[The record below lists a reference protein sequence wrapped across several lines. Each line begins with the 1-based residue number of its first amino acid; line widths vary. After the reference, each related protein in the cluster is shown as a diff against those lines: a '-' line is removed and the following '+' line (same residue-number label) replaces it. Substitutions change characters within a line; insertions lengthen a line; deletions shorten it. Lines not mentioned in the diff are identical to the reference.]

1 MFASK
6 SERKVHYS
14 IRKFSIGVASVVVAS
29 LFLGGVVHA
38 EGVRIGNNSTVTSSG
53 QDISKKYADEV
64 KSHLESILSEIR
76 TNLDRSKHT
85 KTVNLINKLQDIK
98 RTYLYELNVLE
109 EKSKAELPSKTKETK
124 EKLTAA
130 FEQFKKEPE
139 LTKKL
144 AEAEKKAKDQ
154 KEEDH
159 RNYPTNTYKTIELEI
174 AEAEVGVAKAE
185 LELAQA
191 QVQIP
196 QDTEKINAAKAKVE
210 AAKSNVK
217 KLEKIKSDIEKTY
230 LYKLDNS
237 TKETPKP
244 RVRRNSPEIKAKGRV
259 KNYKEANIELSK
271 YMTDLYKLDN
281 STKET
286 PKSRVRRNSPQ
297 VGDSREL
304 KETIDKAKE
313 TLSTYM
319 VTRLTKLD
327 PSVFWFA
334 DLLMD
339 AKKVVEE
346 YKTKLEDASDKKS
359 VEDLRKEAEGKI
371 ESLIVTHQ
379 NREKENQPAPQPGG
393 QAGGSMVVPPV
404 TQTPP
409 STSQSPGQKATEA
422 EKKKLQDLIR
432 QFQEALNKLD
442 DETKTVPDGAKLTG
456 EAGKAYNETRT
467 YAKEVV
473 DKSKK
478 LLSQTAVTMD
488 ELAMQLTKLN
498 DAMSKLKE
506 AKAKL
511 VPEVKPQPENPE
523 PKPQPEGEKP
533 SVPDINQEKEKAKLA
548 IATYMSKILDD
559 IKKHHLK
566 KEKHHQIVAL
576 IKDLDKLKKQAL
588 SEIDNVN
595 TKVEIENTVH
605 KVFAD
610 MDTVVTKFQKGLI
623 QNTPQVP
630 EAPKSPEVPKVS
642 DTPKAPD
649 TPQVPEAPK
658 SPEVPKV
665 SDTPKAPDTPQVPE
679 APKSPEVPK
688 VPDTPKAPDTPQVP
702 EAPKAPDTPQ
712 IPEAPAPETP
722 APAPEAPKTG
732 WKQENGMWYFYNTD
746 GSMATGWLEYNGSW
760 YYLNANGAMATGWLE
775 YNGSWYYLNTN
786 GAMETGW
793 LEYNGSWYYLN
804 TNGAMETGWLK
815 DGDTWYYLEA
825 SGAMKESQWFKVSD
839 KWYYVNGSGALAV
852 NTTVGGYRV
861 NANGKWVN

>member
-38 EGVRIGNNSTVTSSG
+38 EGVRSKNNLTVTSSG

-64 KSHLESILSEIR
+64 ESHLQSILKDVNK
-76 TNLDRSKHT
+76 NLKKVQHT
-85 KTVNLINKLQDIK
+85 QNVDFNKKLSRIKTK
-98 RTYLYELNVLE
+98 YLYGLK
-109 EKSKAELPSKTKETK
+109 EKSEAELTLKTKETK
-124 EKLTAA
+124 EELTAA
-130 FEQFKKEPE
+130 FEQFKKDT
-139 LTKKL
+139 LKSGKKV
-144 AEAEKKAKDQ
+144 AEAEKKAKAQ
-154 KEEDH
+154 KEEDR

-185 LELAQA
+185 LELEFAQA

-196 QDTEKINAAKAKVE
+196 QDTEKINAAKSKVE

-230 LYKLDNS
+230 
-237 TKETPKP
+237 
-244 RVRRNSPEIKAKGRV
+244 
-259 KNYKEANIELSK
+259 
-271 YMTDLYKLDN
+271 LYKLDN

-665 SDTPKAPDTPQVPE
+665 
-679 APKSPEVPK
+679 
-688 VPDTPKAPDTPQVP
+688 P

-775 YNGSWYYLNTN
+775 YNGSWYYLN
-786 GAMETGW
+786 
-793 LEYNGSWYYLN
+793 
-804 TNGAMETGWLK
+804 
-815 DGDTWYYLEA
+815 
-825 SGAMKESQWFKVSD
+825 
-839 KWYYVNGSGALAV
+839 
-852 NTTVGGYRV
+852 
-861 NANGKWVN
+861 

>member
-38 EGVRIGNNSTVTSSG
+38 EGVRSKNNLTVTSSG

-64 KSHLESILSEIR
+64 ESHLQSILKDVNK
-76 TNLDRSKHT
+76 NLKKVQHT
-85 KTVNLINKLQDIK
+85 QNVDFNKKLSRIKTK
-98 RTYLYELNVLE
+98 YLYGLK
-109 EKSKAELPSKTKETK
+109 EKSEAELTLKTKETK
-124 EKLTAA
+124 EELTAA
-130 FEQFKKEPE
+130 FEQFKKDT
-139 LTKKL
+139 LKSGKKV
-144 AEAEKKAKDQ
+144 AEAEKKAKAQ
-154 KEEDH
+154 KEEDR

-185 LELAQA
+185 LELEFAQA

-196 QDTEKINAAKAKVE
+196 QDTEKINAAKSKVE

-230 LYKLDNS
+230 
-237 TKETPKP
+237 
-244 RVRRNSPEIKAKGRV
+244 
-259 KNYKEANIELSK
+259 
-271 YMTDLYKLDN
+271 LYKLDN

-665 SDTPKAPDTPQVPE
+665 PEAPKAPDTPQVPEAPKSPEVPKVPDTPKAPDTPQVPE

-793 LEYNGSWYYLN
+793 LEY
-804 TNGAMETGWLK
+804 
-815 DGDTWYYLEA
+815 
-825 SGAMKESQWFKVSD
+825 
-839 KWYYVNGSGALAV
+839 
-852 NTTVGGYRV
+852 
-861 NANGKWVN
+861 

>member
-38 EGVRIGNNSTVTSSG
+38 EGVRSKNNLTVTSSG

-64 KSHLESILSEIR
+64 ESHLQSILKDVNK
-76 TNLDRSKHT
+76 NLKKVQHT
-85 KTVNLINKLQDIK
+85 QNVDFNKKLSRIKTK
-98 RTYLYELNVLE
+98 YLYGLK
-109 EKSKAELPSKTKETK
+109 EKSEAELTLKTKETK
-124 EKLTAA
+124 EELTAA
-130 FEQFKKEPE
+130 FEQFKKDT
-139 LTKKL
+139 LKSGKKV
-144 AEAEKKAKDQ
+144 AEAEKKAKAQ
-154 KEEDH
+154 KEEDR

-185 LELAQA
+185 LELEFAQA

-196 QDTEKINAAKAKVE
+196 QDTEKINAAKSKVE

-230 LYKLDNS
+230 
-237 TKETPKP
+237 
-244 RVRRNSPEIKAKGRV
+244 
-259 KNYKEANIELSK
+259 
-271 YMTDLYKLDN
+271 LYKLDN

-511 VPEVKPQPENPE
+511 VPEVKPQPE
-523 PKPQPEGEKP
+523 GEKP

-688 VPDTPKAPDTPQVP
+688 VPEAPKAPDTPQVPEAPKSPEVPKVPDTPKAPDTPQVPEAPKSPEVPKVPDTPKAPDTPQVPEAPKSPEVPKVPDTPKAPDTPQVP

-760 YYLNANGAMATGWLE
+760 YYLNANGAMA
-775 YNGSWYYLNTN
+775 
-786 GAMETGW
+786 
-793 LEYNGSWYYLN
+793 
-804 TNGAMETGWLK
+804 
-815 DGDTWYYLEA
+815 
-825 SGAMKESQWFKVSD
+825 
-839 KWYYVNGSGALAV
+839 
-852 NTTVGGYRV
+852 
-861 NANGKWVN
+861 

>member
-38 EGVRIGNNSTVTSSG
+38 EEVRRGNNLTVTSSG
-53 QDISKKYADEV
+53 DEV
-64 KSHLESILSEIR
+64 ESHYQSILEKVRKSLEK
-76 TNLDRSKHT
+76 DRHT
-85 KTVNLINKLQDIK
+85 QNVDLIKKLQDIK
-98 RTYLYELNVLE
+98 RTYLYSLK
-109 EKSKAELPSKTKETK
+109 EKPEAELTSKTKK
-124 EKLTAA
+124 ELTAA
-130 FEQFKKEPE
+130 FEQFKKDT
-139 LTKKL
+139 LKSGKKV
-144 AEAEKKAKDQ
+144 AEAEKKAKAQ
-154 KEEDH
+154 KEEDR

-185 LELAQA
+185 LELEFAQA

-196 QDTEKINAAKAKVE
+196 QDTEKINAAKSKVE

-230 LYKLDNS
+230 LSKLDNS

-244 RVRRNSPEIKAKGRV
+244 
-259 KNYKEANIELSK
+259 
-271 YMTDLYKLDN
+271 
-281 STKET
+281 
-286 PKSRVRRNSPQ
+286 RVRRNSPQ

-665 SDTPKAPDTPQVPE
+665 
-679 APKSPEVPK
+679 
-688 VPDTPKAPDTPQVP
+688 P

-712 IPEAPAPETP
+712 IPEAPAPET
-722 APAPEAPKTG
+722 PKTG

-786 GAMETGW
+786 GA
-793 LEYNGSWYYLN
+793 
-804 TNGAMETGWLK
+804 
-815 DGDTWYYLEA
+815 
-825 SGAMKESQWFKVSD
+825 
-839 KWYYVNGSGALAV
+839 
-852 NTTVGGYRV
+852 
-861 NANGKWVN
+861 

>member
-38 EGVRIGNNSTVTSSG
+38 EEVRRGNNLTVTSSG
-53 QDISKKYADEV
+53 DEV
-64 KSHLESILSEIR
+64 ESHYQSILEKVRKSLEK
-76 TNLDRSKHT
+76 DRHT
-85 KTVNLINKLQDIK
+85 QNVDLIKKLQDIK
-98 RTYLYELNVLE
+98 RTYLYNLK
-109 EKSKAELPSKTKETK
+109 EKPEAELTSKTKK
-124 EKLTAA
+124 ELDAA
-130 FEQFKKEPE
+130 FEKFKKEPE

-610 MDTVVTKFQKGLI
+610 MDAVVTKFKKGLT
-623 QNTPQVP
+623 Q
-630 EAPKSPEVPKVS
+630 
-642 DTPKAPD
+642 DTPKEPGNKK
-649 TPQVPEAPK
+649 PSAPK
-658 SPEVPKV
+658 PGMQPSPQPEVKPQLEKPK
-665 SDTPKAPDTPQVPE
+665 
-679 APKSPEVPK
+679 PEVKPQPEKPK
-688 VPDTPKAPDTPQVP
+688 PEVKPQLEKPKPEVKPQPEKPKPEVKPQPEKPKPEVKPQPEKPKPEVKPQPEKPKPEVKPQLEKPKPEVKPQPEKPKPEVKPQPEKPKPEVKPQLEKPKPDNSKPQADDKKPSTTNNLSKDKQPSNQASTNEKATNKPKKSLPS
-702 EAPKAPDTPQ
+702 
-712 IPEAPAPETP
+712 
-722 APAPEAPKTG
+722 TG
-732 WKQENGMWYFYNTD
+732 SISNLALEIAGLLTLA
-746 GSMATGWLEYNGSW
+746 GATIL
-760 YYLNANGAMATGWLE
+760 A
-775 YNGSWYYLNTN
+775 
-786 GAMETGW
+786 
-793 LEYNGSWYYLN
+793 
-804 TNGAMETGWLK
+804 K
-815 DGDTWYYLEA
+815 KR
-825 SGAMKESQWFKVSD
+825 MK
-839 KWYYVNGSGALAV
+839 
-852 NTTVGGYRV
+852 
-861 NANGKWVN
+861 

>member
-38 EGVRIGNNSTVTSSG
+38 EGVRSKNNLTVTSSG

-64 KSHLESILSEIR
+64 ESHLQSILKDVNK
-76 TNLDRSKHT
+76 NLKKVQHT
-85 KTVNLINKLQDIK
+85 QNVDFNKKLSRIKTK
-98 RTYLYELNVLE
+98 YLYGLK
-109 EKSKAELPSKTKETK
+109 EKSEAELTLKTKETK
-124 EKLTAA
+124 EELTAA
-130 FEQFKKEPE
+130 FEQFKKDT
-139 LTKKL
+139 LKSGKKV
-144 AEAEKKAKDQ
+144 AEAEKKAKAQ
-154 KEEDH
+154 KEEDR

-185 LELAQA
+185 LELEFAQA

-196 QDTEKINAAKAKVE
+196 QDTEKINAAKSKVE

-244 RVRRNSPEIKAKGRV
+244 
-259 KNYKEANIELSK
+259 
-271 YMTDLYKLDN
+271 
-281 STKET
+281 
-286 PKSRVRRNSPQ
+286 RVRRNSPQ

-665 SDTPKAPDTPQVPE
+665 
-679 APKSPEVPK
+679 
-688 VPDTPKAPDTPQVP
+688 P
-702 EAPKAPDTPQ
+702 EAPKAPD
-712 IPEAPAPETP
+712 
-722 APAPEAPKTG
+722 
-732 WKQENGMWYFYNTD
+732 
-746 GSMATGWLEYNGSW
+746 
-760 YYLNANGAMATGWLE
+760 
-775 YNGSWYYLNTN
+775 
-786 GAMETGW
+786 
-793 LEYNGSWYYLN
+793 
-804 TNGAMETGWLK
+804 
-815 DGDTWYYLEA
+815 
-825 SGAMKESQWFKVSD
+825 
-839 KWYYVNGSGALAV
+839 
-852 NTTVGGYRV
+852 
-861 NANGKWVN
+861 

>member
-38 EGVRIGNNSTVTSSG
+38 EEVRRGNNLTVTSSG
-53 QDISKKYADEV
+53 DEV
-64 KSHLESILSEIR
+64 ESHYQSILEKVRKSLEK
-76 TNLDRSKHT
+76 DRHT
-85 KTVNLINKLQDIK
+85 QNVDLIKKLQDIK
-98 RTYLYELNVLE
+98 RTYLYNLK
-109 EKSKAELPSKTKETK
+109 EKPEAELTSKTKK
-124 EKLTAA
+124 ELDAA
-130 FEQFKKEPE
+130 FEKFKKEPE

-185 LELAQA
+185 LELVQA

-230 LYKLDNS
+230 
-237 TKETPKP
+237 
-244 RVRRNSPEIKAKGRV
+244 
-259 KNYKEANIELSK
+259 
-271 YMTDLYKLDN
+271 LYKLDN

-630 EAPKSPEVPKVS
+630 EAPK
-642 DTPKAPD
+642 
-649 TPQVPEAPK
+649 
-658 SPEVPKV
+658 
-665 SDTPKAPDTPQVPE
+665 APDTPQVPE

-760 YYLNANGAMATGWLE
+760 YYLNANGAMA
-775 YNGSWYYLNTN
+775 
-786 GAMETGW
+786 
-793 LEYNGSWYYLN
+793 
-804 TNGAMETGWLK
+804 
-815 DGDTWYYLEA
+815 
-825 SGAMKESQWFKVSD
+825 
-839 KWYYVNGSGALAV
+839 
-852 NTTVGGYRV
+852 
-861 NANGKWVN
+861 

>member
-14 IRKFSIGVASVVVAS
+14 IRKFSVGVASVVVAS

-38 EGVRIGNNSTVTSSG
+38 EGVRSGDTPKVTSSG

-64 KSHLESILSEIR
+64 KSHLEKILSEIQ
-76 TNLDRSKHT
+76 LDKRKHT
-85 KTVNLINKLQDIK
+85 QNLAFNKKLSRIQ
-98 RTYLYELNVLE
+98 TEYFYLKKKL
-109 EKSKAELPSKTKETK
+109 KAELTSKTKEELTSKTEELTSKTEELTSKTK
-124 EKLTAA
+124 KELDAA
-130 FEQFKKEPE
+130 FEQFKKDTLSTEPE
-139 LTKKL
+139 KKV
-144 AEAEKKAKDQ
+144 AEAQKKVEEAKKKAEDQ
-154 KEEDH
+154 KEEDR

-230 LYKLDNS
+230 
-237 TKETPKP
+237 
-244 RVRRNSPEIKAKGRV
+244 
-259 KNYKEANIELSK
+259 
-271 YMTDLYKLDN
+271 LYKLDN

-610 MDTVVTKFQKGLI
+610 MDTVVTKFKKGLT
-623 QNTPQVP
+623 Q
-630 EAPKSPEVPKVS
+630 
-642 DTPKAPD
+642 DTPKEPDNKKPSAPKPD
-649 TPQVPEAPK
+649 MQPSPQPEGKKPSVPAQPGTEDKKPSAPKPDMQPSPQPEGKKPSVPEINQEK
-658 SPEVPKV
+658 E
-665 SDTPKAPDTPQVPE
+665 KAKLAVATEKKLP
-679 APKSPEVPK
+679 S
-688 VPDTPKAPDTPQVP
+688 
-702 EAPKAPDTPQ
+702 
-712 IPEAPAPETP
+712 
-722 APAPEAPKTG
+722 TG
-732 WKQENGMWYFYNTD
+732 VASNLV
-746 GSMATGWLEYNGSW
+746 LEIIGLLGLIGTSFI
-760 YYLNANGAMATGWLE
+760 
-775 YNGSWYYLNTN
+775 
-786 GAMETGW
+786 
-793 LEYNGSWYYLN
+793 
-804 TNGAMETGWLK
+804 
-815 DGDTWYYLEA
+815 
-825 SGAMKESQWFKVSD
+825 AMKRRK
-839 KWYYVNGSGALAV
+839 
-852 NTTVGGYRV
+852 
-861 NANGKWVN
+861 

>member
-29 LFLGGVVHA
+29 LVMGSVVHA
-38 EGVRIGNNSTVTSSG
+38 TEKEGATQVPTSSNRANESQAEQG
-53 QDISKKYADEV
+53 EQPKKLDSERDKARKEVEEYVKKIVGESYA
-64 KSHLESILSEIR
+64 KSTKKRHTITVALVNELNNIKNEYLNKIVESTSESQLQILMMES
-76 TNLDRSKHT
+76 RSKVDEAVSKFEKDSSSSSSSDSST
-85 KTVNLINKLQDIK
+85 KPEASDTAKPNKP
-98 RTYLYELNVLE
+98 TEPG
-109 EKSKAELPSKTKETK
+109 EKV
-124 EKLTAA
+124 
-130 FEQFKKEPE
+130 
-139 LTKKL
+139 
-144 AEAEKKAKDQ
+144 
-154 KEEDH
+154 
-159 RNYPTNTYKTIELEI
+159 
-174 AEAEVGVAKAE
+174 AEVGVAKAE
-185 LELAQA
+185 LELAQV

-230 LYKLDNS
+230 
-237 TKETPKP
+237 
-244 RVRRNSPEIKAKGRV
+244 
-259 KNYKEANIELSK
+259 
-271 YMTDLYKLDN
+271 LYKLDN

-610 MDTVVTKFQKGLI
+610 MDTVVTKFKKGLT
-623 QNTPQVP
+623 Q
-630 EAPKSPEVPKVS
+630 
-642 DTPKAPD
+642 DTPKEPD
-649 TPQVPEAPK
+649 
-658 SPEVPKV
+658 
-665 SDTPKAPDTPQVPE
+665 
-679 APKSPEVPK
+679 
-688 VPDTPKAPDTPQVP
+688 
-702 EAPKAPDTPQ
+702 
-712 IPEAPAPETP
+712 
-722 APAPEAPKTG
+722 
-732 WKQENGMWYFYNTD
+732 
-746 GSMATGWLEYNGSW
+746 
-760 YYLNANGAMATGWLE
+760 
-775 YNGSWYYLNTN
+775 
-786 GAMETGW
+786 
-793 LEYNGSWYYLN
+793 
-804 TNGAMETGWLK
+804 
-815 DGDTWYYLEA
+815 
-825 SGAMKESQWFKVSD
+825 
-839 KWYYVNGSGALAV
+839 
-852 NTTVGGYRV
+852 
-861 NANGKWVN
+861 

>member
-38 EGVRIGNNSTVTSSG
+38 EEVRRGNNLTVTSSG
-53 QDISKKYADEV
+53 DEV
-64 KSHLESILSEIR
+64 ESHYQSILEKVRKSLEK
-76 TNLDRSKHT
+76 DRHT
-85 KTVNLINKLQDIK
+85 QNVDLIKKLQDIK
-98 RTYLYELNVLE
+98 RTYLYNLK
-109 EKSKAELPSKTKETK
+109 EKPEAELTSKTKK
-124 EKLTAA
+124 ELDAA
-130 FEQFKKEPE
+130 FEKFKKEPE

-230 LYKLDNS
+230 
-237 TKETPKP
+237 
-244 RVRRNSPEIKAKGRV
+244 
-259 KNYKEANIELSK
+259 
-271 YMTDLYKLDN
+271 LYKLDN

-649 TPQVPEAPK
+649 TPQVP
-658 SPEVPKV
+658 
-665 SDTPKAPDTPQVPE
+665 
-679 APKSPEVPK
+679 
-688 VPDTPKAPDTPQVP
+688 DTPKAPDTPQVP

-760 YYLNANGAMATGWLE
+760 YY
-775 YNGSWYYLNTN
+775 
-786 GAMETGW
+786 
-793 LEYNGSWYYLN
+793 
-804 TNGAMETGWLK
+804 
-815 DGDTWYYLEA
+815 
-825 SGAMKESQWFKVSD
+825 
-839 KWYYVNGSGALAV
+839 
-852 NTTVGGYRV
+852 
-861 NANGKWVN
+861 

>member
-38 EGVRIGNNSTVTSSG
+38 EGVRSKNNLTVTSSG

-64 KSHLESILSEIR
+64 ESHLQSILKDVNK
-76 TNLDRSKHT
+76 NLKKVQHT
-85 KTVNLINKLQDIK
+85 QNVDFNKKLSRIKTK
-98 RTYLYELNVLE
+98 YLYGLK
-109 EKSKAELPSKTKETK
+109 EKSEAELTLKTKETK
-124 EKLTAA
+124 EELTAA
-130 FEQFKKEPE
+130 FEQFKKDT
-139 LTKKL
+139 LKSGKKV
-144 AEAEKKAKDQ
+144 AEAEKKAKAQ
-154 KEEDH
+154 KEEDR

-185 LELAQA
+185 LELEFAQA

-196 QDTEKINAAKAKVE
+196 QDTEKINAAKSKVE

-259 KNYKEANIELSK
+259 KNYEEANIELSK

-605 KVFAD
+605 KIFAD
-610 MDTVVTKFQKGLI
+610 VDAVVTKFKKGLT
-623 QNTPQVP
+623 Q
-630 EAPKSPEVPKVS
+630 
-642 DTPKAPD
+642 DTPKEPDNKKPSAPKPD
-649 TPQVPEAPK
+649 MQPSPQPEGKKPSVPAQPGTEDKKPSAPKPDMQPSPQPEGKKPSVPAQPGTEDKKPSAPKPDMQPSPQPEGKKPSVPAQPGTEDKKPSAPKPDMQPSPQPEGKKPSVPEINQEK
-658 SPEVPKV
+658 E
-665 SDTPKAPDTPQVPE
+665 KAKLAVATEKKLP
-679 APKSPEVPK
+679 S
-688 VPDTPKAPDTPQVP
+688 
-702 EAPKAPDTPQ
+702 
-712 IPEAPAPETP
+712 
-722 APAPEAPKTG
+722 TG
-732 WKQENGMWYFYNTD
+732 VASNLV
-746 GSMATGWLEYNGSW
+746 LEIIGLLGLIGTSFI
-760 YYLNANGAMATGWLE
+760 
-775 YNGSWYYLNTN
+775 
-786 GAMETGW
+786 
-793 LEYNGSWYYLN
+793 
-804 TNGAMETGWLK
+804 
-815 DGDTWYYLEA
+815 
-825 SGAMKESQWFKVSD
+825 AMKRRK
-839 KWYYVNGSGALAV
+839 
-852 NTTVGGYRV
+852 
-861 NANGKWVN
+861 

>member
-38 EGVRIGNNSTVTSSG
+38 EGVRSKNNLTVTSSG

-64 KSHLESILSEIR
+64 ESHLQSILKDVNK
-76 TNLDRSKHT
+76 NLKKVQHT
-85 KTVNLINKLQDIK
+85 QNVDFNKKLSRIKTK
-98 RTYLYELNVLE
+98 YLYGLK
-109 EKSKAELPSKTKETK
+109 EKSEAELTLKTKETK
-124 EKLTAA
+124 EELTAA
-130 FEQFKKEPE
+130 FEQFKKDT
-139 LTKKL
+139 LKSGKKV
-144 AEAEKKAKDQ
+144 AEAEKKAKAQ
-154 KEEDH
+154 KEEDR

-185 LELAQA
+185 LELEFAQA

-196 QDTEKINAAKAKVE
+196 QDTEKINAAKSKVE

-230 LYKLDNS
+230 
-237 TKETPKP
+237 
-244 RVRRNSPEIKAKGRV
+244 
-259 KNYKEANIELSK
+259 
-271 YMTDLYKLDN
+271 LYKLDN

-665 SDTPKAPDTPQVPE
+665 PEAPKAPDTPQVPEAPKSPEVPKVPDTPKAPDTPQVPE

-702 EAPKAPDTPQ
+702 EAPKAPDTPQIPEAPAPDTPQIPEAPAPDTPQ

-760 YYLNANGAMATGWLE
+760 YYLNANGAMA
-775 YNGSWYYLNTN
+775 
-786 GAMETGW
+786 
-793 LEYNGSWYYLN
+793 
-804 TNGAMETGWLK
+804 
-815 DGDTWYYLEA
+815 
-825 SGAMKESQWFKVSD
+825 
-839 KWYYVNGSGALAV
+839 
-852 NTTVGGYRV
+852 
-861 NANGKWVN
+861 

>member
-38 EGVRIGNNSTVTSSG
+38 EEVRRGNNLTVTSSG
-53 QDISKKYADEV
+53 DEV
-64 KSHLESILSEIR
+64 ESHYQSILEKVRKSLEK
-76 TNLDRSKHT
+76 DRHT
-85 KTVNLINKLQDIK
+85 QNVDLIKKLQDIK
-98 RTYLYELNVLE
+98 RTYLYNLK
-109 EKSKAELPSKTKETK
+109 EKPEAELTSKTKK
-124 EKLTAA
+124 ELDAA
-130 FEQFKKEPE
+130 FEKFKKEPE

-304 KETIDKAKE
+304 KETIDKAKK

-346 YKTKLEDASDKKS
+346 YKTKLEDASDQKS

-442 DETKTVPDGAKLTG
+442 DETKTVPDGGKLTG
-456 EAGKAYNETRT
+456 EAWKAYNETRT

-605 KVFAD
+605 KVFAA
-610 MDTVVTKFQKGLI
+610 MDTVVTNSKKALI

-642 DTPKAPD
+642 
-649 TPQVPEAPK
+649 
-658 SPEVPKV
+658 
-665 SDTPKAPDTPQVPE
+665 
-679 APKSPEVPK
+679 
-688 VPDTPKAPDTPQVP
+688 DTPKAPDTPQVP

-804 TNGAMETGWLK
+804 TNGAMETGWLEYNGSWYYLNTNGAMETGWLEYNGSWYYLNTNGAMETGWLEYNGSWYYLNANGSMATGWLK

-852 NTTVGGYRV
+852 NTTVDGYGV

>member
-1 MFASK
+1 MNTFASK

-38 EGVRIGNNSTVTSSG
+38 EGVRSKNNLTVTSSG

-64 KSHLESILSEIR
+64 ESHLQSILKDVNK
-76 TNLDRSKHT
+76 NLKKVQHT
-85 KTVNLINKLQDIK
+85 QNVDFNKKLSRIKTK
-98 RTYLYELNVLE
+98 YLYGLK
-109 EKSKAELPSKTKETK
+109 EKSEAELTLKTKETK
-124 EKLTAA
+124 EELTAA
-130 FEQFKKEPE
+130 FEQFKKDT
-139 LTKKL
+139 LKSGKKV
-144 AEAEKKAKDQ
+144 AEAEKKAKAQ
-154 KEEDH
+154 KEEDR

-185 LELAQA
+185 LELEFAQA

-196 QDTEKINAAKAKVE
+196 QDTEKINAAKSKVE

-230 LYKLDNS
+230 
-237 TKETPKP
+237 
-244 RVRRNSPEIKAKGRV
+244 
-259 KNYKEANIELSK
+259 
-271 YMTDLYKLDN
+271 LYKLDN

-665 SDTPKAPDTPQVPE
+665 PEAPKAPDTPQVPE
-679 APKSPEVPK
+679 APK
-688 VPDTPKAPDTPQVP
+688 
-702 EAPKAPDTPQ
+702 
-712 IPEAPAPETP
+712 
-722 APAPEAPKTG
+722 
-732 WKQENGMWYFYNTD
+732 
-746 GSMATGWLEYNGSW
+746 
-760 YYLNANGAMATGWLE
+760 
-775 YNGSWYYLNTN
+775 
-786 GAMETGW
+786 
-793 LEYNGSWYYLN
+793 
-804 TNGAMETGWLK
+804 
-815 DGDTWYYLEA
+815 
-825 SGAMKESQWFKVSD
+825 
-839 KWYYVNGSGALAV
+839 
-852 NTTVGGYRV
+852 
-861 NANGKWVN
+861 

>member
-38 EGVRIGNNSTVTSSG
+38 EGVRSKNNLTVTSSG

-64 KSHLESILSEIR
+64 ESHLQSILKDVNK
-76 TNLDRSKHT
+76 NLKKVQHT
-85 KTVNLINKLQDIK
+85 QNVDFNKKLSRIKTK
-98 RTYLYELNVLE
+98 YLYGLK
-109 EKSKAELPSKTKETK
+109 EKSEAELTLKTKETK
-124 EKLTAA
+124 EELTAA
-130 FEQFKKEPE
+130 FEQFKKDT
-139 LTKKL
+139 LKSGKKV
-144 AEAEKKAKDQ
+144 AEAEKKAKAQ
-154 KEEDH
+154 KEEDR

-185 LELAQA
+185 LELEFAQA

-196 QDTEKINAAKAKVE
+196 QDTEKINAAKSKVE

-259 KNYKEANIELSK
+259 KNYEEANIELSK

-379 NREKENQPAPQPGG
+379 NREKENQPGG

-665 SDTPKAPDTPQVPE
+665 PEAPKAPDTPQVPEAPKSPEVPKVPDTPKAPDTPQVPEAPKSPEVPKVPDTPKAPDTPQVPE

-722 APAPEAPKTG
+722 KTG

-775 YNGSWYYLNTN
+775 YNGSWYYLN
-786 GAMETGW
+786 
-793 LEYNGSWYYLN
+793 
-804 TNGAMETGWLK
+804 
-815 DGDTWYYLEA
+815 
-825 SGAMKESQWFKVSD
+825 
-839 KWYYVNGSGALAV
+839 
-852 NTTVGGYRV
+852 
-861 NANGKWVN
+861 

>member
-38 EGVRIGNNSTVTSSG
+38 EEVRRGNNLTVTSSG
-53 QDISKKYADEV
+53 DEV
-64 KSHLESILSEIR
+64 ESHYQSILEKVRKSLEK
-76 TNLDRSKHT
+76 DRHT
-85 KTVNLINKLQDIK
+85 QNVDLIKKLQDIK
-98 RTYLYELNVLE
+98 RTYLYNLK
-109 EKSKAELPSKTKETK
+109 EKPEAELTSKTKK
-124 EKLTAA
+124 ELDAA
-130 FEQFKKEPE
+130 FEKFKKEPE

-144 AEAEKKAKDQ
+144 AEAEKKVAEAEKKAKDQ

-174 AEAEVGVAKAE
+174 AEAEVGVAKAELE

-237 TKETPKP
+237 TKKTPKP
-244 RVRRNSPEIKAKGRV
+244 
-259 KNYKEANIELSK
+259 
-271 YMTDLYKLDN
+271 
-281 STKET
+281 
-286 PKSRVRRNSPQ
+286 RVRRNSPQ

-548 IATYMSKILDD
+548 IATYMGKILDD

-665 SDTPKAPDTPQVPE
+665 PEAPKAPDTPQVPEAPKSPEVPKVPDTPKAPDTPQVPE

-712 IPEAPAPETP
+712 IPEAPAPE
-722 APAPEAPKTG
+722 APKTG

-760 YYLNANGAMATGWLE
+760 YYLN
-775 YNGSWYYLNTN
+775 
-786 GAMETGW
+786 
-793 LEYNGSWYYLN
+793 
-804 TNGAMETGWLK
+804 
-815 DGDTWYYLEA
+815 
-825 SGAMKESQWFKVSD
+825 
-839 KWYYVNGSGALAV
+839 
-852 NTTVGGYRV
+852 
-861 NANGKWVN
+861 

>member
-38 EGVRIGNNSTVTSSG
+38 EGVRSKNNLTVTSSG

-64 KSHLESILSEIR
+64 ESHLQSILKDVNK
-76 TNLDRSKHT
+76 NLKKVQHT
-85 KTVNLINKLQDIK
+85 QNVDFNKKLSRIKTK
-98 RTYLYELNVLE
+98 YLYGLK
-109 EKSKAELPSKTKETK
+109 EKSEAELTLKTKETK
-124 EKLTAA
+124 EELTAA
-130 FEQFKKEPE
+130 FEQFKKDT
-139 LTKKL
+139 LKSGKKV
-144 AEAEKKAKDQ
+144 AEAEKKAKAQ
-154 KEEDH
+154 KEEDR

-185 LELAQA
+185 LELEFAQA

-196 QDTEKINAAKAKVE
+196 QDTEKINAAKSKVE

-244 RVRRNSPEIKAKGRV
+244 
-259 KNYKEANIELSK
+259 
-271 YMTDLYKLDN
+271 
-281 STKET
+281 
-286 PKSRVRRNSPQ
+286 RVRRNSPQ

-605 KVFAD
+605 KIFAD
-610 MDTVVTKFQKGLI
+610 VDAVVTKFKKGLT
-623 QNTPQVP
+623 Q
-630 EAPKSPEVPKVS
+630 
-642 DTPKAPD
+642 DTPKEPD
-649 TPQVPEAPK
+649 
-658 SPEVPKV
+658 
-665 SDTPKAPDTPQVPE
+665 
-679 APKSPEVPK
+679 
-688 VPDTPKAPDTPQVP
+688 
-702 EAPKAPDTPQ
+702 
-712 IPEAPAPETP
+712 
-722 APAPEAPKTG
+722 
-732 WKQENGMWYFYNTD
+732 
-746 GSMATGWLEYNGSW
+746 
-760 YYLNANGAMATGWLE
+760 
-775 YNGSWYYLNTN
+775 
-786 GAMETGW
+786 
-793 LEYNGSWYYLN
+793 
-804 TNGAMETGWLK
+804 
-815 DGDTWYYLEA
+815 
-825 SGAMKESQWFKVSD
+825 
-839 KWYYVNGSGALAV
+839 
-852 NTTVGGYRV
+852 
-861 NANGKWVN
+861 

>member
-38 EGVRIGNNSTVTSSG
+38 EGVRSKNNLTVTSSG

-64 KSHLESILSEIR
+64 ESHLQSILKDVNK
-76 TNLDRSKHT
+76 NLKKVQHT
-85 KTVNLINKLQDIK
+85 QNVDFNKKLSRIKTK
-98 RTYLYELNVLE
+98 YLYGLK
-109 EKSKAELPSKTKETK
+109 EKSEAELTLKTKETK
-124 EKLTAA
+124 EELTAA
-130 FEQFKKEPE
+130 FEQFKKDT
-139 LTKKL
+139 LKSGKKV
-144 AEAEKKAKDQ
+144 AEAEKKAKAQ
-154 KEEDH
+154 KEEDR

-185 LELAQA
+185 LELEFAQA

-196 QDTEKINAAKAKVE
+196 QDTEKINAAKSKVE

-230 LYKLDNS
+230 
-237 TKETPKP
+237 
-244 RVRRNSPEIKAKGRV
+244 
-259 KNYKEANIELSK
+259 
-271 YMTDLYKLDN
+271 LYKLDN

-665 SDTPKAPDTPQVPE
+665 
-679 APKSPEVPK
+679 
-688 VPDTPKAPDTPQVP
+688 P
-702 EAPKAPDTPQ
+702 EAPKAP
-712 IPEAPAPETP
+712 
-722 APAPEAPKTG
+722 
-732 WKQENGMWYFYNTD
+732 
-746 GSMATGWLEYNGSW
+746 
-760 YYLNANGAMATGWLE
+760 
-775 YNGSWYYLNTN
+775 
-786 GAMETGW
+786 
-793 LEYNGSWYYLN
+793 
-804 TNGAMETGWLK
+804 
-815 DGDTWYYLEA
+815 
-825 SGAMKESQWFKVSD
+825 
-839 KWYYVNGSGALAV
+839 
-852 NTTVGGYRV
+852 
-861 NANGKWVN
+861 

>member
-1 MFASK
+1 MHQKAK
-6 SERKVHYS
+6 EKYIDS

-38 EGVRIGNNSTVTSSG
+38 EEVRRGNNLTVTSSG
-53 QDISKKYADEV
+53 DEV
-64 KSHLESILSEIR
+64 ESHYQSILEKVRKSLEK
-76 TNLDRSKHT
+76 DRHT
-85 KTVNLINKLQDIK
+85 QNVDLIKKLQDIK
-98 RTYLYELNVLE
+98 RTYLYNLK
-109 EKSKAELPSKTKETK
+109 EKPEAELTSKTKK
-124 EKLTAA
+124 ELDAA
-130 FEQFKKEPE
+130 FEKFKKEPE

-230 LYKLDNS
+230 
-237 TKETPKP
+237 
-244 RVRRNSPEIKAKGRV
+244 
-259 KNYKEANIELSK
+259 
-271 YMTDLYKLDN
+271 LYKLDN

-665 SDTPKAPDTPQVPE
+665 PEAPKSPEVPKVPEAPKAPDTPQVPE

-804 TNGAMETGWLK
+804 TNGAMETGWLEYNGSWYYLNTNGAMETGWLEYNGSWYYLNANGSMATGWLK

>member
-14 IRKFSIGVASVVVAS
+14 IRKFSVGVASVAVAS
-29 LFLGGVVHA
+29 LVMGSVVHA
-38 EGVRIGNNSTVTSSG
+38 TENERTTQVPTSSNRG
-53 QDISKKYADEV
+53 KPERRKAAEQFDEYIN
-64 KSHLESILSEIR
+64 KMIQ
-76 TNLDRSKHT
+76 LDKRKHT
-85 KTVNLINKLQDIK
+85 QNLAFNIKLSRIKTE
-98 RTYLYELNVLE
+98 YLNGLK
-109 EKSKAELPSKTKETK
+109 EKSEAELPSKISEAELPSKIKAE
-124 EKLTAA
+124 LDAA
-130 FEQFKKEPE
+130 FKQFKKDTLPTEPE
-139 LTKKL
+139 KKV
-144 AEAEKKAKDQ
+144 AEAEKKVEEAEKKAKAQ
-154 KEEDH
+154 KEEDR
-159 RNYPTNTYKTIELEI
+159 RNYPTNTYKTLELEI

-230 LYKLDNS
+230 
-237 TKETPKP
+237 
-244 RVRRNSPEIKAKGRV
+244 
-259 KNYKEANIELSK
+259 
-271 YMTDLYKLDN
+271 LYKLDN

-610 MDTVVTKFQKGLI
+610 MDTVVTKFKKGLT
-623 QNTPQVP
+623 Q
-630 EAPKSPEVPKVS
+630 
-642 DTPKAPD
+642 DTPKEPD
-649 TPQVPEAPK
+649 
-658 SPEVPKV
+658 
-665 SDTPKAPDTPQVPE
+665 
-679 APKSPEVPK
+679 
-688 VPDTPKAPDTPQVP
+688 
-702 EAPKAPDTPQ
+702 
-712 IPEAPAPETP
+712 
-722 APAPEAPKTG
+722 
-732 WKQENGMWYFYNTD
+732 
-746 GSMATGWLEYNGSW
+746 
-760 YYLNANGAMATGWLE
+760 
-775 YNGSWYYLNTN
+775 
-786 GAMETGW
+786 
-793 LEYNGSWYYLN
+793 
-804 TNGAMETGWLK
+804 
-815 DGDTWYYLEA
+815 
-825 SGAMKESQWFKVSD
+825 
-839 KWYYVNGSGALAV
+839 
-852 NTTVGGYRV
+852 
-861 NANGKWVN
+861 

>member
-38 EGVRIGNNSTVTSSG
+38 EEVRRGNNLTVTSSG
-53 QDISKKYADEV
+53 DEV
-64 KSHLESILSEIR
+64 ESHYQSILEKVRKSLEK
-76 TNLDRSKHT
+76 DRHT
-85 KTVNLINKLQDIK
+85 QNVDLIKKLQDIK
-98 RTYLYELNVLE
+98 RTYLYSLK
-109 EKSKAELPSKTKETK
+109 EKPEAELTSKTKK
-124 EKLTAA
+124 ELTAA
-130 FEQFKKEPE
+130 FEQFKKDT
-139 LTKKL
+139 LKSGKKV
-144 AEAEKKAKDQ
+144 AEAEKKAKAQ
-154 KEEDH
+154 KEEDR

-185 LELAQA
+185 LELEFAQA

-196 QDTEKINAAKAKVE
+196 QDTEKINAAKSKVE

-230 LYKLDNS
+230 LS
-237 TKETPKP
+237 
-244 RVRRNSPEIKAKGRV
+244 
-259 KNYKEANIELSK
+259 
-271 YMTDLYKLDN
+271 KLDN

-665 SDTPKAPDTPQVPE
+665 PEAPKAPDTPQVPEAPKSPEVPKVPDTPKAPDTPQVPEAPKSPEVPKVPDTPKAPDTPQVPE

-722 APAPEAPKTG
+722 KTG

-760 YYLNANGAMATGWLE
+760 YYLNANGAMA
-775 YNGSWYYLNTN
+775 
-786 GAMETGW
+786 
-793 LEYNGSWYYLN
+793 
-804 TNGAMETGWLK
+804 
-815 DGDTWYYLEA
+815 
-825 SGAMKESQWFKVSD
+825 
-839 KWYYVNGSGALAV
+839 
-852 NTTVGGYRV
+852 
-861 NANGKWVN
+861 

>member
-38 EGVRIGNNSTVTSSG
+38 EGVRSKNNLTVTSSG

-64 KSHLESILSEIR
+64 ESHLQSILKDVNK
-76 TNLDRSKHT
+76 NLKKVQHT
-85 KTVNLINKLQDIK
+85 QNVDFNKKLSRIKTK
-98 RTYLYELNVLE
+98 YLYGLK
-109 EKSKAELPSKTKETK
+109 EKSEAELTLKTKETK
-124 EKLTAA
+124 EELTAA
-130 FEQFKKEPE
+130 FEQFKKDT
-139 LTKKL
+139 LKSGKKV
-144 AEAEKKAKDQ
+144 AEAEKKAKAQ
-154 KEEDH
+154 KEEDR

-185 LELAQA
+185 LELEFAQA

-196 QDTEKINAAKAKVE
+196 QDTEKINAAKSKVE

-230 LYKLDNS
+230 
-237 TKETPKP
+237 
-244 RVRRNSPEIKAKGRV
+244 
-259 KNYKEANIELSK
+259 
-271 YMTDLYKLDN
+271 LYKLDN

-658 SPEVPKV
+658 SPEVPKAPDTPQV
-665 SDTPKAPDTPQVPE
+665 PEAPKSPEVPKVPDTPKAPDTPQVPEAPKSPEVPKVPDTPKAPDTPQVPE

-760 YYLNANGAMATGWLE
+760 YYLNANGAMA
-775 YNGSWYYLNTN
+775 
-786 GAMETGW
+786 
-793 LEYNGSWYYLN
+793 
-804 TNGAMETGWLK
+804 
-815 DGDTWYYLEA
+815 
-825 SGAMKESQWFKVSD
+825 
-839 KWYYVNGSGALAV
+839 
-852 NTTVGGYRV
+852 
-861 NANGKWVN
+861 

>member
-38 EGVRIGNNSTVTSSG
+38 EEVRRGNNLTVTSSG
-53 QDISKKYADEV
+53 DEV
-64 KSHLESILSEIR
+64 ESHYQSILEKVRKSLEK
-76 TNLDRSKHT
+76 DRHT
-85 KTVNLINKLQDIK
+85 QNVDLIKKLQDIK
-98 RTYLYELNVLE
+98 RTYLYNLK
-109 EKSKAELPSKTKETK
+109 EKPEAELTSKTKK
-124 EKLTAA
+124 ELDAA
-130 FEQFKKEPE
+130 FEKFKKEPE

-244 RVRRNSPEIKAKGRV
+244 
-259 KNYKEANIELSK
+259 
-271 YMTDLYKLDN
+271 
-281 STKET
+281 
-286 PKSRVRRNSPQ
+286 RVRRNSPQ

-630 EAPKSPEVPKVS
+630 EAPKSPEVPKV
-642 DTPKAPD
+642 
-649 TPQVPEAPK
+649 
-658 SPEVPKV
+658 
-665 SDTPKAPDTPQVPE
+665 
-679 APKSPEVPK
+679 
-688 VPDTPKAPDTPQVP
+688 PDTPKAPDTPQVP

-760 YYLNANGAMATGWLE
+760 YYLN
-775 YNGSWYYLNTN
+775 TN

-804 TNGAMETGWLK
+804 ANGSMATGWLK

>member
-38 EGVRIGNNSTVTSSG
+38 EGVRSKNNLTVTSSG

-64 KSHLESILSEIR
+64 ESHLQSILKDVNK
-76 TNLDRSKHT
+76 NLKKVQHT
-85 KTVNLINKLQDIK
+85 QNVDFNKKLSRIKTK
-98 RTYLYELNVLE
+98 YLYGLK
-109 EKSKAELPSKTKETK
+109 EKSEAELTLKTKETK
-124 EKLTAA
+124 EELTAA
-130 FEQFKKEPE
+130 FEQFKKDT
-139 LTKKL
+139 LKSGKKV
-144 AEAEKKAKDQ
+144 AEAEKKAKAQ
-154 KEEDH
+154 KEEDR

-185 LELAQA
+185 LELEFAQA

-196 QDTEKINAAKAKVE
+196 QDTEKINAAKSKVE

-244 RVRRNSPEIKAKGRV
+244 
-259 KNYKEANIELSK
+259 
-271 YMTDLYKLDN
+271 
-281 STKET
+281 
-286 PKSRVRRNSPQ
+286 RVRRNSPQ

-665 SDTPKAPDTPQVPE
+665 PE
-679 APKSPEVPK
+679 AP
-688 VPDTPKAPDTPQVP
+688 
-702 EAPKAPDTPQ
+702 
-712 IPEAPAPETP
+712 
-722 APAPEAPKTG
+722 
-732 WKQENGMWYFYNTD
+732 
-746 GSMATGWLEYNGSW
+746 
-760 YYLNANGAMATGWLE
+760 
-775 YNGSWYYLNTN
+775 
-786 GAMETGW
+786 
-793 LEYNGSWYYLN
+793 
-804 TNGAMETGWLK
+804 
-815 DGDTWYYLEA
+815 
-825 SGAMKESQWFKVSD
+825 
-839 KWYYVNGSGALAV
+839 
-852 NTTVGGYRV
+852 
-861 NANGKWVN
+861 

>member
-38 EGVRIGNNSTVTSSG
+38 EGVRSKNNLTVTSSG

-64 KSHLESILSEIR
+64 ESHLQSILKDVNK
-76 TNLDRSKHT
+76 NLKKVQHT
-85 KTVNLINKLQDIK
+85 QNVDFNKKLSRIKTK
-98 RTYLYELNVLE
+98 YLYGLK
-109 EKSKAELPSKTKETK
+109 EKSEAELTLKTKETK
-124 EKLTAA
+124 EELTAA
-130 FEQFKKEPE
+130 FEQFKKDT
-139 LTKKL
+139 LKSGKKV
-144 AEAEKKAKDQ
+144 AEAEKKAKAQ
-154 KEEDH
+154 KEEDR

-185 LELAQA
+185 LELEFAQA

-196 QDTEKINAAKAKVE
+196 QDTEKINAAKSKVE

-230 LYKLDNS
+230 
-237 TKETPKP
+237 
-244 RVRRNSPEIKAKGRV
+244 
-259 KNYKEANIELSK
+259 
-271 YMTDLYKLDN
+271 LYKLDN

-630 EAPKSPEVPKVS
+630 EAPKSPEVPKV
-642 DTPKAPD
+642 
-649 TPQVPEAPK
+649 
-658 SPEVPKV
+658 
-665 SDTPKAPDTPQVPE
+665 
-679 APKSPEVPK
+679 
-688 VPDTPKAPDTPQVP
+688 P

-712 IPEAPAPETP
+712 IPEAPAPET
-722 APAPEAPKTG
+722 PKTG

-804 TNGAMETGWLK
+804 TNGAMETGWLEYNGSWYYLNANGSMATGWLK

>member
-38 EGVRIGNNSTVTSSG
+38 EGVRSKNNLTVTSSG

-64 KSHLESILSEIR
+64 ESHLQSILKDVNK
-76 TNLDRSKHT
+76 NLKKVQHT
-85 KTVNLINKLQDIK
+85 QNVDFNKKLSRIKTK
-98 RTYLYELNVLE
+98 YLYGLK
-109 EKSKAELPSKTKETK
+109 EKSEAELTLKTKETK
-124 EKLTAA
+124 EELTAA
-130 FEQFKKEPE
+130 FEQFKKDT
-139 LTKKL
+139 LKSGKKV
-144 AEAEKKAKDQ
+144 AEAEKKAKAQ
-154 KEEDH
+154 KEEDR

-185 LELAQA
+185 LELEFAQA

-196 QDTEKINAAKAKVE
+196 QDTEKINAAKSKVE

-244 RVRRNSPEIKAKGRV
+244 
-259 KNYKEANIELSK
+259 
-271 YMTDLYKLDN
+271 
-281 STKET
+281 
-286 PKSRVRRNSPQ
+286 RVRRNSPQ

-630 EAPKSPEVPKVS
+630 EAPKSPEVPKV
-642 DTPKAPD
+642 
-649 TPQVPEAPK
+649 
-658 SPEVPKV
+658 
-665 SDTPKAPDTPQVPE
+665 
-679 APKSPEVPK
+679 
-688 VPDTPKAPDTPQVP
+688 PDTPKAPDTPQVP

-775 YNGSWYYLNTN
+775 
-786 GAMETGW
+786 
-793 LEYNGSWYYLN
+793 
-804 TNGAMETGWLK
+804 
-815 DGDTWYYLEA
+815 
-825 SGAMKESQWFKVSD
+825 
-839 KWYYVNGSGALAV
+839 
-852 NTTVGGYRV
+852 
-861 NANGKWVN
+861 

>member
-38 EGVRIGNNSTVTSSG
+38 EEVRRGNNLTVTSSG
-53 QDISKKYADEV
+53 DEV
-64 KSHLESILSEIR
+64 ESHYQSILEKVRKSLEK
-76 TNLDRSKHT
+76 DRHT
-85 KTVNLINKLQDIK
+85 QNVDLIKKLQDIK
-98 RTYLYELNVLE
+98 RTYLYNLK
-109 EKSKAELPSKTKETK
+109 EKPEAELTSKTKK
-124 EKLTAA
+124 ELDAA
-130 FEQFKKEPE
+130 FEKFKKEPE

-230 LYKLDNS
+230 
-237 TKETPKP
+237 
-244 RVRRNSPEIKAKGRV
+244 
-259 KNYKEANIELSK
+259 
-271 YMTDLYKLDN
+271 LYKLDN

-630 EAPKSPEVPKVS
+630 EAPKSP
-642 DTPKAPD
+642 
-649 TPQVPEAPK
+649 
-658 SPEVPKV
+658 
-665 SDTPKAPDTPQVPE
+665 
-679 APKSPEVPK
+679 
-688 VPDTPKAPDTPQVP
+688 
-702 EAPKAPDTPQ
+702 
-712 IPEAPAPETP
+712 
-722 APAPEAPKTG
+722 
-732 WKQENGMWYFYNTD
+732 
-746 GSMATGWLEYNGSW
+746 
-760 YYLNANGAMATGWLE
+760 
-775 YNGSWYYLNTN
+775 
-786 GAMETGW
+786 
-793 LEYNGSWYYLN
+793 
-804 TNGAMETGWLK
+804 
-815 DGDTWYYLEA
+815 
-825 SGAMKESQWFKVSD
+825 
-839 KWYYVNGSGALAV
+839 
-852 NTTVGGYRV
+852 
-861 NANGKWVN
+861 

>member
-38 EGVRIGNNSTVTSSG
+38 EGVRSKNNLTVTSSG

-64 KSHLESILSEIR
+64 ESHLQSILKDVNK
-76 TNLDRSKHT
+76 NLKKVQHT
-85 KTVNLINKLQDIK
+85 QNVDFNKKLSRIKTK
-98 RTYLYELNVLE
+98 YLYGLK
-109 EKSKAELPSKTKETK
+109 EKSEAELTLKTKETK
-124 EKLTAA
+124 EELTAA
-130 FEQFKKEPE
+130 FEQFKKDT
-139 LTKKL
+139 LKSGKKV
-144 AEAEKKAKDQ
+144 AEAEKKAKAQ
-154 KEEDH
+154 KEEDR

-185 LELAQA
+185 LELEFAQA

-196 QDTEKINAAKAKVE
+196 QDTEKINAAKSKVE

-244 RVRRNSPEIKAKGRV
+244 
-259 KNYKEANIELSK
+259 
-271 YMTDLYKLDN
+271 
-281 STKET
+281 
-286 PKSRVRRNSPQ
+286 RVRRNSPQ

-658 SPEVPKV
+658 
-665 SDTPKAPDTPQVPE
+665 
-679 APKSPEVPK
+679 
-688 VPDTPKAPDTPQVP
+688 
-702 EAPKAPDTPQ
+702 APDTPQ

-760 YYLNANGAMATGWLE
+760 YYLNANGAMA
-775 YNGSWYYLNTN
+775 
-786 GAMETGW
+786 
-793 LEYNGSWYYLN
+793 
-804 TNGAMETGWLK
+804 
-815 DGDTWYYLEA
+815 
-825 SGAMKESQWFKVSD
+825 
-839 KWYYVNGSGALAV
+839 
-852 NTTVGGYRV
+852 
-861 NANGKWVN
+861 

>member
-1 MFASK
+1 MLASK

-14 IRKFSIGVASVVVAS
+14 IRKFSVGVASVAVAS
-29 LFLGGVVHA
+29 LVMGSVVHA
-38 EGVRIGNNSTVTSSG
+38 TENERTTQVPTSSNRG
-53 QDISKKYADEV
+53 KPERRKAAEQFDEYIN
-64 KSHLESILSEIR
+64 KMIQ
-76 TNLDRSKHT
+76 LDKRKHT
-85 KTVNLINKLQDIK
+85 QNLAFNIKLSRIKTE
-98 RTYLYELNVLE
+98 YLNGLK
-109 EKSKAELPSKTKETK
+109 EKSEAELPSKIKAE
-124 EKLTAA
+124 LDAA
-130 FEQFKKEPE
+130 FKQFKKDTLPTEPE
-139 LTKKL
+139 KKV
-144 AEAEKKAKDQ
+144 AEAEKKVEEAEKKAKAQ
-154 KEEDH
+154 KEEDR
-159 RNYPTNTYKTIELEI
+159 RNYPTNTYKTLELEI

-610 MDTVVTKFQKGLI
+610 MDTVVTKFKKGLT
-623 QNTPQVP
+623 Q
-630 EAPKSPEVPKVS
+630 
-642 DTPKAPD
+642 DTPKEPDNKKPSAPKPD
-649 TPQVPEAPK
+649 MQPSPQPEGKKPSVPAQPGTEDKKPSAPKPDMQPSPQPEGKKPSVPAQPGTEDKKPSAPKPDMQPSPQPEGKKPSVPAQPGTEDKKPSAPKPDMQPSPQPEGKKPSVPAQPGTEDKKPSAPKPDMQPSPQPEGKKPSVPEINQEK
-658 SPEVPKV
+658 E
-665 SDTPKAPDTPQVPE
+665 KAKLAVATEKKLP
-679 APKSPEVPK
+679 S
-688 VPDTPKAPDTPQVP
+688 
-702 EAPKAPDTPQ
+702 
-712 IPEAPAPETP
+712 
-722 APAPEAPKTG
+722 TG
-732 WKQENGMWYFYNTD
+732 VASNLV
-746 GSMATGWLEYNGSW
+746 LEIIGLLGLIGTSFI
-760 YYLNANGAMATGWLE
+760 
-775 YNGSWYYLNTN
+775 
-786 GAMETGW
+786 
-793 LEYNGSWYYLN
+793 
-804 TNGAMETGWLK
+804 
-815 DGDTWYYLEA
+815 
-825 SGAMKESQWFKVSD
+825 AMKRRK
-839 KWYYVNGSGALAV
+839 
-852 NTTVGGYRV
+852 
-861 NANGKWVN
+861 

>member
-38 EGVRIGNNSTVTSSG
+38 EGVRSKNNLTVTSSG

-64 KSHLESILSEIR
+64 ESHLQSILKDVNK
-76 TNLDRSKHT
+76 NLKKVQHT
-85 KTVNLINKLQDIK
+85 QNVDFNKKLSRIKTK
-98 RTYLYELNVLE
+98 YLYGLK
-109 EKSKAELPSKTKETK
+109 EKSEAELTLKTKETK
-124 EKLTAA
+124 EELTAA
-130 FEQFKKEPE
+130 FEQFKKDT
-139 LTKKL
+139 LKSGKKV
-144 AEAEKKAKDQ
+144 AEAEKKAKAQ
-154 KEEDH
+154 KEEDR

-185 LELAQA
+185 LELEFAQA

-196 QDTEKINAAKAKVE
+196 QDTEKINAAKSKVE

-230 LYKLDNS
+230 
-237 TKETPKP
+237 
-244 RVRRNSPEIKAKGRV
+244 
-259 KNYKEANIELSK
+259 
-271 YMTDLYKLDN
+271 LYKLDN

-630 EAPKSPEVPKVS
+630 EAPKSPEVPK
-642 DTPKAPD
+642 
-649 TPQVPEAPK
+649 
-658 SPEVPKV
+658 
-665 SDTPKAPDTPQVPE
+665 
-679 APKSPEVPK
+679 
-688 VPDTPKAPDTPQVP
+688 
-702 EAPKAPDTPQ
+702 
-712 IPEAPAPETP
+712 
-722 APAPEAPKTG
+722 
-732 WKQENGMWYFYNTD
+732 
-746 GSMATGWLEYNGSW
+746 
-760 YYLNANGAMATGWLE
+760 
-775 YNGSWYYLNTN
+775 
-786 GAMETGW
+786 
-793 LEYNGSWYYLN
+793 
-804 TNGAMETGWLK
+804 
-815 DGDTWYYLEA
+815 
-825 SGAMKESQWFKVSD
+825 
-839 KWYYVNGSGALAV
+839 
-852 NTTVGGYRV
+852 
-861 NANGKWVN
+861 

>member
-29 LFLGGVVHA
+29 LVMGSVVHA
-38 EGVRIGNNSTVTSSG
+38 TEKEGATQVPTSSNRANESQAEQG
-53 QDISKKYADEV
+53 EQPKKLDSERDKARKEVEEYVKKIVGESYA
-64 KSHLESILSEIR
+64 KSTKKRHTITVALVNELNNIKNEYLNKIVESTSESQLQILMMES
-76 TNLDRSKHT
+76 RSKVDEAVSKFEKDSSSSSSSDSST
-85 KTVNLINKLQDIK
+85 KPEASDTAKPNKP
-98 RTYLYELNVLE
+98 TEPG
-109 EKSKAELPSKTKETK
+109 EKVAE
-124 EKLTAA
+124 A
-130 FEQFKKEPE
+130 KKKVE
-139 LTKKL
+139 
-144 AEAEKKAKDQ
+144 EAEKKAKDQ
-154 KEEDH
+154 KEEDR
-159 RNYPTNTYKTIELEI
+159 RNYPTITYKTIELEI

-185 LELAQA
+185 LELAQV

-244 RVRRNSPEIKAKGRV
+244 
-259 KNYKEANIELSK
+259 
-271 YMTDLYKLDN
+271 
-281 STKET
+281 
-286 PKSRVRRNSPQ
+286 RVRRNSPQ

-610 MDTVVTKFQKGLI
+610 MDTVVTKFKKGLT
-623 QNTPQVP
+623 Q
-630 EAPKSPEVPKVS
+630 
-642 DTPKAPD
+642 DTPKEPD
-649 TPQVPEAPK
+649 
-658 SPEVPKV
+658 
-665 SDTPKAPDTPQVPE
+665 
-679 APKSPEVPK
+679 
-688 VPDTPKAPDTPQVP
+688 
-702 EAPKAPDTPQ
+702 
-712 IPEAPAPETP
+712 
-722 APAPEAPKTG
+722 
-732 WKQENGMWYFYNTD
+732 N
-746 GSMATGWLEYNGSW
+746 
-760 YYLNANGAMATGWLE
+760 
-775 YNGSWYYLNTN
+775 
-786 GAMETGW
+786 
-793 LEYNGSWYYLN
+793 
-804 TNGAMETGWLK
+804 
-815 DGDTWYYLEA
+815 
-825 SGAMKESQWFKVSD
+825 
-839 KWYYVNGSGALAV
+839 
-852 NTTVGGYRV
+852 
-861 NANGKWVN
+861 

>member
-38 EGVRIGNNSTVTSSG
+38 EGVRSKNNLTVTSSG

-64 KSHLESILSEIR
+64 ESHLQSILKDVNK
-76 TNLDRSKHT
+76 NLKKVQHT
-85 KTVNLINKLQDIK
+85 QNVDFNKKLSRIKTK
-98 RTYLYELNVLE
+98 YLYGLK
-109 EKSKAELPSKTKETK
+109 EKSEAELTLKTKETK
-124 EKLTAA
+124 EELTAA
-130 FEQFKKEPE
+130 FEQFKKDT
-139 LTKKL
+139 LKSGKKV
-144 AEAEKKAKDQ
+144 AEAEKKAKAQ
-154 KEEDH
+154 KEEDR

-185 LELAQA
+185 LELEFAQA

-196 QDTEKINAAKAKVE
+196 QDTEKINAAKSKVE

-230 LYKLDNS
+230 
-237 TKETPKP
+237 
-244 RVRRNSPEIKAKGRV
+244 
-259 KNYKEANIELSK
+259 
-271 YMTDLYKLDN
+271 LYKLDN

-665 SDTPKAPDTPQVPE
+665 PEAPKAPDTPQVPEAPKSPEVPKVPDTPKAPDTPQVPEAPKSPEVPKVPDTPKAPDTPQVPE

-760 YYLNANGAMATGWLE
+760 YYLNANGA
-775 YNGSWYYLNTN
+775 
-786 GAMETGW
+786 
-793 LEYNGSWYYLN
+793 
-804 TNGAMETGWLK
+804 
-815 DGDTWYYLEA
+815 
-825 SGAMKESQWFKVSD
+825 
-839 KWYYVNGSGALAV
+839 
-852 NTTVGGYRV
+852 
-861 NANGKWVN
+861 

>member
-38 EGVRIGNNSTVTSSG
+38 EEVRRGNNLTVTSSG
-53 QDISKKYADEV
+53 DEV
-64 KSHLESILSEIR
+64 ESHYQSILEKVRKSLEK
-76 TNLDRSKHT
+76 DRHT
-85 KTVNLINKLQDIK
+85 QNVDLIKKLQDIK
-98 RTYLYELNVLE
+98 RTYLYNLK
-109 EKSKAELPSKTKETK
+109 EKPEAELTSKTKK
-124 EKLTAA
+124 ELDAA
-130 FEQFKKEPE
+130 FEKFKKEPE

-230 LYKLDNS
+230 
-237 TKETPKP
+237 
-244 RVRRNSPEIKAKGRV
+244 
-259 KNYKEANIELSK
+259 
-271 YMTDLYKLDN
+271 LYKLDN

-649 TPQVPEAPK
+649 TPQVP
-658 SPEVPKV
+658 
-665 SDTPKAPDTPQVPE
+665 
-679 APKSPEVPK
+679 
-688 VPDTPKAPDTPQVP
+688 DTPKAPDTPQVP

-775 YNGSWYYLNTN
+775 YNGSWY
-786 GAMETGW
+786 
-793 LEYNGSWYYLN
+793 
-804 TNGAMETGWLK
+804 
-815 DGDTWYYLEA
+815 
-825 SGAMKESQWFKVSD
+825 
-839 KWYYVNGSGALAV
+839 
-852 NTTVGGYRV
+852 
-861 NANGKWVN
+861 

>member
-38 EGVRIGNNSTVTSSG
+38 EEVRRGNNLTVTSSG
-53 QDISKKYADEV
+53 DEV
-64 KSHLESILSEIR
+64 ESHYQSILEKVRKSLEK
-76 TNLDRSKHT
+76 DRHT
-85 KTVNLINKLQDIK
+85 QNVDLIKKLQDIK
-98 RTYLYELNVLE
+98 RTYLYNLK
-109 EKSKAELPSKTKETK
+109 EKPEAELTSKTKK
-124 EKLTAA
+124 ELDAA
-130 FEQFKKEPE
+130 FEKFKKEPE

-230 LYKLDNS
+230 
-237 TKETPKP
+237 
-244 RVRRNSPEIKAKGRV
+244 
-259 KNYKEANIELSK
+259 
-271 YMTDLYKLDN
+271 LYKLDN

-665 SDTPKAPDTPQVPE
+665 PEAPKAPDTPQVPEAPKSPEVPKVSDTPKAPDTPQVPEAPKAPDTPQVPE

-760 YYLNANGAMATGWLE
+760 YYLNANGAMA
-775 YNGSWYYLNTN
+775 
-786 GAMETGW
+786 
-793 LEYNGSWYYLN
+793 
-804 TNGAMETGWLK
+804 
-815 DGDTWYYLEA
+815 
-825 SGAMKESQWFKVSD
+825 
-839 KWYYVNGSGALAV
+839 
-852 NTTVGGYRV
+852 
-861 NANGKWVN
+861 

>member
-38 EGVRIGNNSTVTSSG
+38 EGVRSKNNLTVTSSG

-64 KSHLESILSEIR
+64 ESHLQSILKDVNK
-76 TNLDRSKHT
+76 NLKKVQHT
-85 KTVNLINKLQDIK
+85 QNVDFNKKLSRIKTK
-98 RTYLYELNVLE
+98 YLYGLK
-109 EKSKAELPSKTKETK
+109 EKSEAELTLKTKETK
-124 EKLTAA
+124 EELTAA
-130 FEQFKKEPE
+130 FEQFKKDT
-139 LTKKL
+139 LKSGKKV
-144 AEAEKKAKDQ
+144 AEAEKKAKAQ
-154 KEEDH
+154 KEEDR

-185 LELAQA
+185 LELEFAQA

-196 QDTEKINAAKAKVE
+196 QDTEKINAAKSKVE

-230 LYKLDNS
+230 
-237 TKETPKP
+237 
-244 RVRRNSPEIKAKGRV
+244 
-259 KNYKEANIELSK
+259 
-271 YMTDLYKLDN
+271 LYKLDN

-665 SDTPKAPDTPQVPE
+665 
-679 APKSPEVPK
+679 
-688 VPDTPKAPDTPQVP
+688 P
-702 EAPKAPDTPQ
+702 EAPKA
-712 IPEAPAPETP
+712 
-722 APAPEAPKTG
+722 
-732 WKQENGMWYFYNTD
+732 
-746 GSMATGWLEYNGSW
+746 
-760 YYLNANGAMATGWLE
+760 
-775 YNGSWYYLNTN
+775 
-786 GAMETGW
+786 
-793 LEYNGSWYYLN
+793 
-804 TNGAMETGWLK
+804 
-815 DGDTWYYLEA
+815 
-825 SGAMKESQWFKVSD
+825 
-839 KWYYVNGSGALAV
+839 
-852 NTTVGGYRV
+852 
-861 NANGKWVN
+861 

>member
-38 EGVRIGNNSTVTSSG
+38 EGVRSKNNLTVTSSG

-64 KSHLESILSEIR
+64 ESHLQSILKDVNK
-76 TNLDRSKHT
+76 NLKKVQHT
-85 KTVNLINKLQDIK
+85 QNVDFNKKLSRIKTK
-98 RTYLYELNVLE
+98 YLYGLK
-109 EKSKAELPSKTKETK
+109 EKSEAELTLKTKETK
-124 EKLTAA
+124 EELTAA
-130 FEQFKKEPE
+130 FEQFKKDT
-139 LTKKL
+139 LKSGKKV
-144 AEAEKKAKDQ
+144 AEAEKKAKAQ
-154 KEEDH
+154 KEEDR

-185 LELAQA
+185 LELEFAQA

-196 QDTEKINAAKAKVE
+196 QDTEKINAAKSKVE

-244 RVRRNSPEIKAKGRV
+244 
-259 KNYKEANIELSK
+259 
-271 YMTDLYKLDN
+271 
-281 STKET
+281 
-286 PKSRVRRNSPQ
+286 RVRRNSPQ

-665 SDTPKAPDTPQVPE
+665 
-679 APKSPEVPK
+679 
-688 VPDTPKAPDTPQVP
+688 PDTPKAPDTPQVP

-804 TNGAMETGWLK
+804 ANGSMATGWLK

>member
-38 EGVRIGNNSTVTSSG
+38 EGVRSKNNLTVTSSG

-64 KSHLESILSEIR
+64 ESHLQSILKDVNK
-76 TNLDRSKHT
+76 NLKKVQHT
-85 KTVNLINKLQDIK
+85 QNVDFNKKLSRIKTK
-98 RTYLYELNVLE
+98 YLYGLK
-109 EKSKAELPSKTKETK
+109 EKSEAELTLKTKETK
-124 EKLTAA
+124 EELTAA
-130 FEQFKKEPE
+130 FEQFKKDT
-139 LTKKL
+139 LKSGKKV
-144 AEAEKKAKDQ
+144 AEAEKKAKAQ
-154 KEEDH
+154 KEEDR

-185 LELAQA
+185 LELEFAQA

-196 QDTEKINAAKAKVE
+196 QDTEKINAAKSKVE

-259 KNYKEANIELSK
+259 KNYEEANIELSK

-630 EAPKSPEVPKVS
+630 EAPK
-642 DTPKAPD
+642 
-649 TPQVPEAPK
+649 
-658 SPEVPKV
+658 
-665 SDTPKAPDTPQVPE
+665 
-679 APKSPEVPK
+679 
-688 VPDTPKAPDTPQVP
+688 
-702 EAPKAPDTPQ
+702 APDTPQ

-804 TNGAMETGWLK
+804 TNGAMETGWLEYNGSWYYLNTNGAMETGWLEYNGSWYYLNTNGAMETGWLEYNGSWYYLNANGSMATGWLK

>member
-1 MFASK
+1 MLASK

-14 IRKFSIGVASVVVAS
+14 IRKFSVGVASVAVAS
-29 LFLGGVVHA
+29 LVMGSVVHA
-38 EGVRIGNNSTVTSSG
+38 TENERTTQVPTSSNRG
-53 QDISKKYADEV
+53 KPERRKAAEQFDEYIN
-64 KSHLESILSEIR
+64 KMIQ
-76 TNLDRSKHT
+76 LDKRKHT
-85 KTVNLINKLQDIK
+85 QNLAFNIKLSRIKTE
-98 RTYLYELNVLE
+98 YLNGLK
-109 EKSKAELPSKTKETK
+109 EKSEAELPSKISEAELPSKIKAE
-124 EKLTAA
+124 LDAA
-130 FEQFKKEPE
+130 FKQFKKDTLPTEPE
-139 LTKKL
+139 KKV
-144 AEAEKKAKDQ
+144 AEAEKKVEEAEKKAKAQ
-154 KEEDH
+154 KEEDR
-159 RNYPTNTYKTIELEI
+159 RNYPTNTYKTLELEI

-610 MDTVVTKFQKGLI
+610 MDTVVTKFKKGLT
-623 QNTPQVP
+623 Q
-630 EAPKSPEVPKVS
+630 
-642 DTPKAPD
+642 DTPKEPDNKKPSAPKPD
-649 TPQVPEAPK
+649 MQPSPQPEGKKPSVPEINQEK
-658 SPEVPKV
+658 E
-665 SDTPKAPDTPQVPE
+665 KAKLAVATEKKLP
-679 APKSPEVPK
+679 S
-688 VPDTPKAPDTPQVP
+688 
-702 EAPKAPDTPQ
+702 
-712 IPEAPAPETP
+712 
-722 APAPEAPKTG
+722 TG
-732 WKQENGMWYFYNTD
+732 VASNLV
-746 GSMATGWLEYNGSW
+746 LEIIGLLGLIGTSFI
-760 YYLNANGAMATGWLE
+760 
-775 YNGSWYYLNTN
+775 
-786 GAMETGW
+786 
-793 LEYNGSWYYLN
+793 
-804 TNGAMETGWLK
+804 
-815 DGDTWYYLEA
+815 
-825 SGAMKESQWFKVSD
+825 AMKRRK
-839 KWYYVNGSGALAV
+839 
-852 NTTVGGYRV
+852 
-861 NANGKWVN
+861 

>member
-38 EGVRIGNNSTVTSSG
+38 EEVRRGNNLTVTSSG
-53 QDISKKYADEV
+53 DEV
-64 KSHLESILSEIR
+64 ESHYQSILEKVRKSLEK
-76 TNLDRSKHT
+76 DRHT
-85 KTVNLINKLQDIK
+85 QNVDLIKKLQDIK
-98 RTYLYELNVLE
+98 RTYLYNLK
-109 EKSKAELPSKTKETK
+109 EKPEAELTSKTKK
-124 EKLTAA
+124 ELDAA
-130 FEQFKKEPE
+130 FEKFKKEPE

-230 LYKLDNS
+230 
-237 TKETPKP
+237 
-244 RVRRNSPEIKAKGRV
+244 
-259 KNYKEANIELSK
+259 
-271 YMTDLYKLDN
+271 LYKLDN

-610 MDTVVTKFQKGLI
+610 MDAVVTKFKKGLT
-623 QNTPQVP
+623 Q
-630 EAPKSPEVPKVS
+630 
-642 DTPKAPD
+642 DTPKEPGNKK
-649 TPQVPEAPK
+649 PSAPK
-658 SPEVPKV
+658 PGMQPSPQPEVKPQLEKPK
-665 SDTPKAPDTPQVPE
+665 
-679 APKSPEVPK
+679 PEVKPQPEKPK
-688 VPDTPKAPDTPQVP
+688 PEVKPQLEKPKPEVKPQPEKPKPEVKPQPEKPKPEVKPQPEKPKPEVKPQPEKPKPEVKPQLEKPKPEVKPQLEKPKPDNSKPQADDKKPSTTNNLSKDKQPSNQASTNEKATNKPKKSLPS
-702 EAPKAPDTPQ
+702 
-712 IPEAPAPETP
+712 
-722 APAPEAPKTG
+722 TG
-732 WKQENGMWYFYNTD
+732 SISNLALEIAGLLTLA
-746 GSMATGWLEYNGSW
+746 GATIL
-760 YYLNANGAMATGWLE
+760 A
-775 YNGSWYYLNTN
+775 
-786 GAMETGW
+786 
-793 LEYNGSWYYLN
+793 
-804 TNGAMETGWLK
+804 K
-815 DGDTWYYLEA
+815 KR
-825 SGAMKESQWFKVSD
+825 MK
-839 KWYYVNGSGALAV
+839 
-852 NTTVGGYRV
+852 
-861 NANGKWVN
+861 